1 MKFSFTTDS
10 SAPANL
16 TVSFLGVAAL
26 NSVIP
31 FFTTISLEALIVFV
45 PTFAVAVIVALPALT
60 LLTTPAS
67 TVAIASS
74 LDV

>member
-1 MKFSFTTDS
+1 M
-10 SAPANL
+10 
-16 TVSFLGVAAL
+16 